1 MGIREQQIFGLDTY
15 ADQWIVITVHDPQYA
30 DETRSVELLNSLD
43 DVPFA
48 LAIDKLAIRMAP

>member
-1 MGIREQQIFGLDTY
+1 MGIREQQIFGLDAY
-15 ADQWIVITVHDPQYA
+15 ADQWIVITVHDSQYA